1 MAQIKDALAGRY
13 ELRHII
19 GRGGMGVRGARRP
32 RANGPKLR
40 RRLAVALG
48 VAVLLV
54 AGGLALSLSGS
65 RAPMPGRRAAITH
78 HKAPTN
84 PPAST
89 PRPAPS
95 HRSAA
100 PQRSASSNAA
110 SSSASA
116 AQPGVVAA
124 IDALT
129 ALLTR
134 DLQSGQIDQ
143 LAARQIEAHLQDA
156 VGNYAGGHSGEA
168 LRRVRELD
176 HRIAKLTD
184 HGHISATAL
193 APIVGA
199 VNAVVAALQRSGPQ
213 PAGGPT
219 SNSE

>member
-116 AQPGVVAA
+116 AQPGAVAA

-156 VGNYAGGHSGEA
+156 AGNYAGGHSGEA

-199 VNAVVAALQRSGPQ
+199 VNAVVAALQRSGPP